1 MTVTFRSRRA
11 ALLQIAAMGAIAL
24 AAGGARGAPTAPI
37 ELKQA
42 AAEAWLYG
50 LPLIEAAANRAQLLS
65 SVGANRL
72 LHHRK
77 LATPADRW
85 VTSPNND
92 TIYSNAW
99 INLARGPV
107 TIDLPAIGER
117 YASFAF
123 MDATGRNFTVL
134 GSRTTGPAARR
145 VTLVGP
151 GQATTDPF
159 AVRAPSVWVW
169 FLARFLTTGPD
180 DLPAVWRLQDRLR
193 ISGGA
198 AAPDHAHAANDAPWP
213 DYFASVQALL
223 KENPPPLVDAAFFQR
238 ISALGLGVTGGF
250 DAARFDAGARREIE
264 AGVTEARAA
273 ARAPWRGQTV
283 DGWLY
288 PDLRP
293 GGPDLLRRAQ
303 VAMNGIGG
311 LPPEEALYLRGVDAQ
326 GRNAIAA
333 DKSWRLHFPAGGLPP
348 VDGFWSLSMY
358 EVAADSK
365 RYFAENPIDRYS
377 IGDRTPGLRTNPDGS
392 LDIWLSRA
400 DPGGPRTAN
409 WLPLPAGPAGSL
421 TFRAYLPQAR
431 FLKGDYRLPP
441 ILPAAAA

>member
-11 ALLQIAAMGAIAL
+11 ALLQILSVGAITL
-24 AAGGARGAPTAPI
+24 TAGAARGAPSAPI
-37 ELKQA
+37 ELKLA

-65 SVGANRL
+65 SVAANRL
-72 LHHRK
+72 LHHRR

-92 TIYSNAW
+92 TVYSNAW

-123 MDATGRNFTVL
+123 MDATARNFAVL
-134 GSRTTGPAARR
+134 GTRTTGPAARR

-169 FLARFLTTGPD
+169 FLARFLATGPD
-180 DLPAVWRLQDRLR
+180 DLPAVARLQDQLR

-198 AAPDHAHAANDAPWP
+198 PASAHARAANDAPWQ

-238 ISALGLGVTGGF
+238 ISALGLGMTQGF
-250 DAARFDAGARREIE
+250 DAGRFGPAAQRDIA
-264 AGVTEARAA
+264 AGVAEARAT
-273 ARAPWRGQTV
+273 ARAPWNGRAI

-293 GGPDLLRRAQ
+293 GGSDLVRRAQ

-333 DKSWRLHFPAGGLPP
+333 DRTWRLHFPAGGLPP

-365 RYFAENPIDRYS
+365 RYFAKNPIDRYS
-377 IGDRTPGLRTNPDGS
+377 IGDRTPGLQTNPDGS

-409 WLPLPAGPAGSL
+409 WLPLPSAPMGSL
-421 TFRAYLPQAR
+421 TFRAYLPQPR
-431 FLKGDYRLPP
+431 FLTGDYRLPP
-441 ILPAAAA
+441 ILPVAAG